1 MRTKPLTAD
10 QIRMSLTLYPG
21 TNRLSVLIRTGAGYS
36 LHQIVAV
43 DNTVW
48 DIGPAELVMSGGFPR
63 PFNPGDGYEVYGP
76 EGEIPEGVMRN
87 LTIEV
92 PDYRE
97 TDPDYTMRTSL
108 RAQLLALSESGLDA
122 VYRRLMIPRN
132 GGIAHADRV
141 EMLLV
146 WAQFAGF
153 LKLSHVQDA
162 ITNEPKPF
170 VA

>member
-1 MRTKPLTAD
+1 
-10 QIRMSLTLYPG
+10 MSLSLYPG
-21 TNRLSVLIRTGAGYS
+21 TDRLSVLIRTGSAYF
-36 LHQIVAV
+36 LHQVVAV

-76 EGEIPEGVMRN
+76 EGEISEGVMRN
-87 LTIEV
+87 LTLKV

-97 TDPDYTMRTSL
+97 TDPDYTLRTAL
-108 RAQLLALSESGLDA
+108 RAQLLGLSESGLDA
-122 VYRRLMIPRN
+122 VYNRLMIPRN
-132 GGIAHADRV
+132 RGIPHADRV

-153 LKLSHVQDA
+153 LKLSHVRDA
-162 ITNEPKPF
+162 VTHEF
-170 VA
+170 GA